1 MTDILIPASGDF
13 EAWPKTSDV
22 CFAVD
27 WDGTCKDTM
36 VPKWTRGFNLA
47 VTEVWPQL
55 KPHQKEIDRV
65 CYDVNI
71 TDPATAGVQR
81 FVALMIMMRKWG
93 EAGLPVP
100 DLSKFFAAV
109 EHVEACG
116 EQHGVATY
124 LKYRQEYGYDDS
136 PLRWS
141 EASDRQIGEAV
152 KGARLFAGVRETLAA
167 VRKRAD
173 VVVVSASK
181 TEAVRQD
188 ILDDRTT
195 DLFSAL
201 LAQDFLPK
209 KGILGGLA
217 RRYGRV
223 LFVGDTQHDV
233 RAAAPHG
240 VPVYLIRVGDEDASW
255 RAAGPVFQR
264 FLDGDDCRDALV
276 YP

>member
-1 MTDILIPASGDF
+1 VTDILIPKSGDF
-13 EAWPKTSDV
+13 EAWERSSNT
-22 CFAVD
+22 CLAVD

-36 VPKWTRGFNLA
+36 VPKWTQGFNRA
-47 VTEVWPQL
+47 VTEVWPEL
-55 KPHQKEIDRV
+55 KPHQGQIDRV
-65 CYDVNI
+65 CYEVNI

-81 FVALMIMMRKWG
+81 FVALKIMMGKWA

-109 EHVEACG
+109 EHVQQTG
-116 EQHGVATY
+116 EQHGVETY
-124 LKYRQEYGYDDS
+124 LKYQSQFGYDDS

-141 EASDRQIGEAV
+141 EASDRHIAESSKQ
-152 KGARLFAGVRETLAA
+152 ARLFAHVQETLEA
-167 VRKRAD
+167 VQSRAD

-188 ILDDRTT
+188 ILDHGMAG
-195 DLFSAL
+195 LFKAL
-201 LAQDFLPK
+201 CAQDFLPK

-217 RRYGRV
+217 ARYDRV

-240 VPVYLIRVGDEDASW
+240 VPVYLIVVGDEDACW
-255 RAAGPVFQR
+255 AAAGNVFQR
-264 FLDGDDCRDALV
+264 FIAGDQCRDALIW
-276 YP
+276 P